1 MKPLSI
7 LPLLVLLLAPV
18 FAQTPDLKFTPAVE
32 PDPEVLAAPNADAA
46 WKPIAQFNNMDYL
59 LGVLGETK
67 GAEREAVVRNL
78 YLRNVRICAA
88 FYQKYPTDPRRWLA
102 VRDLAGAIK
111 ALANEDGTP
120 KVAIE
125 GLAWDPAAWLEWRKQ
140 VEALVAASATAPD
153 APLEFKLTAEVG
165 QPGGLKAMIAQS
177 GKALKAKDPVDLSP
191 LKAEIFRLA
200 AKYPK
205 VATLGQ
211 YTTLY
216 VQFRTQA
223 GATKEE
229 KIAELQE
236 FLAQPS
242 EALQKAAQKE
252 LAKLNMMDRPID
264 IAFTAAD
271 GRKVDLKD
279 YRGKVVLV
287 DFWATWCGP
296 CKAEIPN
303 IKKVYA
309 AYHDKGF
316 EIIGISLENARLS
329 PNDTPE
335 QAAAKLEK
343 AKKVLTDFTTE
354 TDMPWPQQFDGKF
367 WKNEIST
374 RYDIASIPAMFLIDQ
389 NGKLV
394 STAARGPK
402 LEAEVKRL
410 LKL

>member
-1 MKPLSI
+1 
-7 LPLLVLLLAPV
+7 VL
-18 FAQTPDLKFTPAVE
+18 AQTSGLPFTPAVE
-32 PDPEVLAAPNADAA
+32 PDPEVLAAPDADAA
-46 WKPIAQFNNMDYL
+46 WQPLAQFNNMDYL
-59 LGVLGETK
+59 LGVLGEAK

-78 YLRNVRICAA
+78 FMRMARVSTA
-88 FYQKYPTDPRRWLA
+88 FYQKYPNDPRRWFA
-102 VRDLAGAIK
+102 VRNIDGAIK
-111 ALANEDGTP
+111 ALAKEDGTP

-140 VEALVAASATAPD
+140 VDALVAASATAPD
-153 APLEFKLTAEVG
+153 APLQFKLSAEVS
-165 QPGGLKAMIAQS
+165 QPDGLKTMISAAA
-177 GKALKAKDPVDLSP
+177 KALKGKEPADLTPV
-191 LKAEIFRLA
+191 KAELFRLA
-200 AKYPK
+200 AKYPQLPM
-205 VATLGQ
+205 VGQ
-211 YTTLY
+211 YVGVYL
-216 VQFRTQA
+216 QLRTQA

-229 KIAELQE
+229 KLAELQE

-252 LAKLNMMDRPID
+252 IARLTLVDKPID
-264 IAFTAAD
+264 IAFTAVD

-279 YRGKVVLV
+279 LRGKVVLV

-343 AKKVLTDFTTE
+343 AKKILTDFTTE

-367 WKNEIST
+367 WKNDIST

-389 NGKLV
+389 EGKLV
-394 STAARGPK
+394 TTEARGPK